1 MESLGRLIV
10 GIGVVLLVA
19 GGLLVLLGRLGVPSL
34 PGDIS
39 LRRGNLHVFIPI
51 GTSILVSVILTVML
65 NVLIRR

>member
-39 LRRGNLHVFIPI
+39 PRRGNLHVFIPI